1 MKLLQV
7 DTKGETV
14 ADLGPP
20 VPDDAQT
27 ATLGGNVVVAQGA
40 HVPPL
45 RTAARPSLEVET
57 EVHTHLAPRLEAH
70 LRRIMGWDTRL
81 MPMNMH
87 HVLADAVES
96 VRKGFAELT
105 DAFEVLRTKNFV
117 AKTTPSS
124 RKRAALKCAIGCR
137 VQLRVD
143 IGDEMCGLFYSAEE
157 LSNLTLSKVGE
168 SSALVMTAGGRE
180 IGPLP
185 FAHVELVD
193 G

>member
-20 VPDDAQT
+20 VPDNAPDLEQIEVT
-27 ATLGGNVVVAQGA
+27 AKS
-40 HVPPL
+40 VP
-45 RTAARPSLEVET
+45 RPSLEVES
-57 EVHTHLAPRLEAH
+57 EVHAHLVPRIEAH
-70 LRRIMGWDTRL
+70 LRRIEAWDARGLNEDRHGALTVAITSIR
-81 MPMNMH
+81 
-87 HVLADAVES
+87 D
-96 VRKGFAELT
+96 GFRSLGDTLDDIALCG
-105 DAFEVLRTKNFV
+105 FV
-117 AKTTPSS
+117 AKSTASS
-124 RKRAALKCAIGCR
+124 RKRAALKCAVGKR

-143 IGDEMCGLFYSAEE
+143 IGDSMCGLFYTAEE
-157 LSNLTLSKVGE
+157 LSALTLAKVGE
-168 SSALVMTAGGRE
+168 SSVLLVTAGGRE

>member
-7 DTKGETV
+7 DIKGETV

-57 EVHTHLAPRLEAH
+57 EVHTHLVPRIEAH
-70 LRRIMGWDTRL
+70 LRRIEGWDMRDLPQDHIITVETIAAIRENFRRL
-81 MPMNMH
+81 GEILH
-87 HVLADAVES
+87 
-96 VRKGFAELT
+96 ELNK
-105 DAFEVLRTKNFV
+105 LGFV
-117 AKTTPSS
+117 AKSTAAT
-124 RKRAALKCAIGCR
+124 RKRAALRPGTAVK
-137 VQLRVD
+137 LRPD
-143 IGDEMCGLFYSAEE
+143 IHADTVGLFYAEDE
-157 LSNLTLSKVGE
+157 LASLTVAKVGE
-168 SSALVMTAGGRE
+168 SSVLLVTAGGRE

-185 FAHVELVD
+185 FAHVVM